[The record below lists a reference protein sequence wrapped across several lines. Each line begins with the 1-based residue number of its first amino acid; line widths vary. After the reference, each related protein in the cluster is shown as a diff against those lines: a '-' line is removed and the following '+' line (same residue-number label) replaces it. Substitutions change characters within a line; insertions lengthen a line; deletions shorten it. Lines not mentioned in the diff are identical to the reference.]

1 MTVRVNRRTA
11 LGIGTAATAGTVLG
25 TGTPAAAAGKERVV
39 QPSASTPA
47 QAAAQVSA
55 AYQQRIA
62 EAGGAWQA
70 YVSVA
75 GATGSPVVAV
85 SDEPD
90 LKLEAYS
97 VNKIAVA
104 VAVLDKVDRGLLTL
118 AQKVDVT
125 ASIVIPGGDGIFSLD
140 GAYPSSVTLGHAL
153 AALLTV
159 SDDTAVRLCGL
170 VCPAAELNTILV
182 AKGYPN
188 TQVQPVANPNR
199 FYLGTS
205 TPRETHNMLRAL
217 VAGTLLS
224 ASSTAF
230 LLQQLRA
237 PIAYT
242 DGVRRTMSSAE
253 RARIATKGGWYADA
267 RGEAGV
273 IFDRAGAPVLTYA
286 TFSAGQSDAGN
297 YGATH
302 PAVAA
307 RAAMG
312 RSFLTAVDGL
322 TGVGATHRAPAQRPS
337 NGG

>member
-1 MTVRVNRRTA
+1 MTARMNRRTA
-11 LGIGTAATAGTVLG
+11 LGIGTAATAGAVLG
-25 TGTPAAAAGKERVV
+25 TGAPATAKERVV
-39 QPSASTPA
+39 RTNASTPA
-47 QAAAQVSA
+47 QAAAPVAA
-55 AYQQRIA
+55 AYQQRTT
-62 EAGGAWQA
+62 EAGGSWQG

-75 GATGSPVVAV
+75 GSTGAPVVAV
-85 SDEPD
+85 ADEPD

-104 VAVLDKVDRGLLTL
+104 VAVLDKVDRGLLALT
-118 AQKVDVT
+118 QQVDVT
-125 ASIVIPGGDGIFSLD
+125 SSIVIPGGDGIFSLD

-205 TPRETHNMLRAL
+205 TPRETHNLLRAL
-217 VAGTLLS
+217 VGGTLLS
-224 ASSTAF
+224 AASTAF
-230 LLQQLRA
+230 LLRQLRA

-242 DGVRRTMSSAE
+242 DGIRHNMSSAE

-273 IFDRAGAPVLTYA
+273 IFDGAGAPVLTYA
-286 TFSAGQSDAGN
+286 TFSSGQTDAGN

-312 RSFLTAVDGL
+312 RSFLAAVDGL
-322 TGVGATHRAPAQRPS
+322 TGTGPTHQPLRQRPS

>member
-1 MTVRVNRRTA
+1 MTARMNRRTA
-11 LGIGTAATAGTVLG
+11 LGLGTAATAGAVFG
-25 TGTPAAAAGKERVV
+25 NGSPASAEERGVE
-39 QPSASTPA
+39 QPASTPA
-47 QAAAQVSA
+47 QAAALVAA

-62 EAGGAWQA
+62 EAGGSWQA

-75 GATGSPVVAV
+75 DAAGAPLPAV
-85 SDEPD
+85 SDEPN
-90 LKLEAYS
+90 LRLEAYS

-118 AQKVDVT
+118 TQRVDVT
-125 ASIVIPGGDGIFSLD
+125 EAIVVTGGDGIFSLD

-170 VCPAAELNTILV
+170 VCPSAELNAILV
-182 AKGYPN
+182 AKGFPN

-205 TPRETHNMLRAL
+205 TPRETHDLLRAL

-224 ASSTAF
+224 PASTAF
-230 LLQQLRA
+230 LLRQLRS
-237 PIAYT
+237 PIAHT
-242 DGVRRTMSSAE
+242 DGVRRTMSSDE
-253 RARIATKGGWYADA
+253 RARIASKGGWYADA
-267 RGEAGV
+267 RCEAGI

-286 TFSAGQSDAGN
+286 LFATGQADPGN
-297 YGATH
+297 FGGTH
-302 PAVAA
+302 PAVTA
-307 RAAMG
+307 RAKMG
-312 RSFLTAVDGL
+312 RSFLDAVDGL
-322 TGVGATHRAPAQRPS
+322 TGTGTAHRVTRQRPS